1 MYCKNCGKLI
11 EDDADF
17 CTGCGQRVQDSEP
30 ASAAYGG
37 TVQATTFSGK
47 SKKSKAPM
55 VIAIILI
62 VIVVIVVL
70 AGSGD
75 KYVDLVKGGHLESYP
90 NMPIGEAFDNFF
102 YDPEWKSFKAS
113 DGSMIVEFNGVCTY
127 FNEDTTCTF
136 QFEVGENSGEFE
148 IVYAGFGENE
158 SMSILEMYA
167 LLETVEDDYLS

>member
-1 MYCKNCGKLI
+1 MFCKNCGKFV
-11 EDDADF
+11 ESDADF
-17 CTGCGQRVQDSEP
+17 CTSCGKKVENSEP
-30 ASAAYGG
+30 ETAHEEAVQTAS
-37 TVQATTFSGK
+37 FSGN
-47 SKKSKAPM
+47 SKKSKAPI

-62 VIVVIVVL
+62 AIVVIAVL

-75 KYVDLVKGGHLESYP
+75 KYVDLVKGGHLQSYP

-136 QFEVGENSGEFE
+136 QFEVSENSGEFE
-148 IVYAGFGENE
+148 IVYAGFGEDE